1 MCLYTL
7 DFFFDFCYYMKEER
21 GGSMDLLVVA
31 KEKDKNFYQDLDV
44 AGFIFPLDGFSVDYK
59 YKFTLDEIEKLHS
72 KDKKCF
78 VVINRMFFENDLDEL
93 AEMLSKI
100 DKMNIDGILYYDD
113 SLLELK
119 IENNYK
125 TNLYL
130 NKNYMVTNS
139 DTLNFYHHK
148 GVMGAILSNEI
159 TYDEINNI
167 RNNTTLELMQ
177 LLIGYPVVATSRRS
191 LNTNSGN
198 AKNLEVVEPKSS
210 QHYFLLEDEFGTS
223 FISLKRFN
231 GCKYLNDFQKIGINY
246 GIVYQ
251 DDLERKELINLVVL
265 LNQGKTKE
273 IDELLGRN
281 RGFLNRK
288 TIYQVKKD
296 GKN

>member
-1 MCLYTL
+1 M
-7 DFFFDFCYYMKEER
+7 
-21 GGSMDLLVVA
+21 
-31 KEKDKNFYQDLDV
+31 
-44 AGFIFPLDGFSVDYK
+44 DYK
-59 YKFTLDEIEKLHS
+59 YKFTLDEIEELRC

-78 VVINRMFFENDLDEL
+78 VVMNRMFFENDLDEL

-100 DKMNIDGILYYDD
+100 DKMNIDGIIYYDD

-148 GVMGAILSNEI
+148 GVMGAVLSNEI
-159 TYDEINNI
+159 TYGEIKNI

-198 AKNLEVVEPKSS
+198 KKDLEVVEPKSN
-210 QHYFLLEDEFGTS
+210 QHYFLIEDEFGTS
-223 FISLKRFN
+223 FIYLKRFN
-231 GCKYLNDFQKIGINY
+231 GCKYLDDFKKIGINY
-246 GIVYQ
+246 GIIYQ
-251 DDLERKELINLVVL
+251 DDLERKELINLVEL
-265 LNQGKTKE
+265 LNQGKIKE

>member
-1 MCLYTL
+1 
-7 DFFFDFCYYMKEER
+7 
-21 GGSMDLLVVA
+21 MDLLIVA
-31 KEKDKNFYQDLDV
+31 KEKDKNFYKDLDV
-44 AGFIFPLDGFSVDYK
+44 AGFIFPLEGFAMDYK
-59 YKFTLDEIEKLHS
+59 YKFTLDEVEELRC

-78 VVINRMFFENDLDEL
+78 AVINRMFFENDLEEL
-93 AEMLSKI
+93 AAILSKI
-100 DKMNIDGILYYDD
+100 DKMNLDGILYYDD

-119 IENNYK
+119 LENNYK

-148 GVMGAILSNEI
+148 GVKGAVLSNEI
-159 TYDEINNI
+159 TYAEINAI
-167 RNNTTLELMQ
+167 RSNTTLELMQ

-198 AKNLEVVEPKSS
+198 AKNLEVVEPKSN
-210 QHYFLLEDEFGTS
+210 QHYLLLEDEFGTS

-231 GCKYLNDFQKIGINY
+231 GCKYLDDFKKIGINY
-246 GIVYQ
+246 GIIYQ
-251 DDLERKELINLVVL
+251 DDLERKELINLVKL
-265 LNQGKTKE
+265 LNQGKIE
-273 IDELLGRN
+273 AIDELLGRN

>member
-1 MCLYTL
+1 MN
-7 DFFFDFCYYMKEER
+7 
-21 GGSMDLLVVA
+21 LLIVA
-31 KEKDKNFYQDLDV
+31 KEKDKDFYQDLDV
-44 AGFIFPLDGFSVDYK
+44 AGFIFPLEGFAMDYK
-59 YKFTLDEIEKLHS
+59 YKFTLDEIEELRC

-78 VVINRMFFENDLDEL
+78 VVMNRMFFENDLDEL
-93 AEMLSKI
+93 AGTLSKI
-100 DKMNIDGILYYDD
+100 DKMNLDGILYYDD

-119 IENNYK
+119 LENNYK

-139 DTLNFYHHK
+139 DTLNFYHRK
-148 GVMGAILSNEI
+148 GVKGAVLSNEI
-159 TYDEINNI
+159 TYTEINTI

-198 AKNLEVVEPKSS
+198 KKDLEVVEPKSN
-210 QHYFLLEDEFGTS
+210 QHYFLIEDEFGTS

-231 GCKYLNDFQKIGINY
+231 GCKYLDDFKKIGINY
-246 GIVYQ
+246 GIIYQ
-251 DDLERKELINLVVL
+251 DDLERKELINLVKL
-265 LNQGKTKE
+265 LNQGKIKAL
-273 IDELLGRN
+273 DELLGRN